1 MHQPNMTFKES
12 INRVQ
17 NLYFQY
23 LACSLNA
30 PRIGHID
37 VAADNSR
44 IRNTEIDEALF
55 SEPKYFLHI
64 TTRIMFANGTLQVF
78 ASVL

>member
-23 LACSLNA
+23 MACSLNA
-30 PRIGHID
+30 PRIEHSE

-44 IRNTEIDEALF
+44 IRNNEIDEGLLF
-55 SEPKYFLHI
+55 
-64 TTRIMFANGTLQVF
+64 
-78 ASVL
+78 